1 MCSVQGE
8 IVGCAPLL
16 SCHLHSRFVNRLG
29 AMLERPVSNAREVP
43 RLDFFSGPVYWFG
56 IGGTTRVRRNDSAP
70 ETAVLRNDSVNNIE
84 WKMSRLLTNRARG
97 SCPVYK

>member
-43 RLDFFSGPVYWFG
+43 RLDFFRVRS
-56 IGGTTRVRRNDSAP
+56 IGGTTRVRRDDSAP